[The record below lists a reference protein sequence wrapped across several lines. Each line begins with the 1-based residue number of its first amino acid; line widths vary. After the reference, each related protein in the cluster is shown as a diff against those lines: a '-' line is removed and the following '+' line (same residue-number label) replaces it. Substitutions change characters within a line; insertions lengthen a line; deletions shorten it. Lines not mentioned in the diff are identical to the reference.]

1 MESLVTLL
9 KLRTWR
15 PLFRPGSPS
24 RLIVPSHSNTCSITR
39 STAPRRSSQHIT
51 WCKRNSGLG
60 ERNYRDLAWRHDREF
75 HHKAKKKKIKHKKQ
89 KTFHFCSLTHIY
101 TTIFIRGSCVRRVY
115 VFSLRELGPNLSL
128 IDFIKNVN
136 ALIVKLFCKVCCV
149 LVVEMFSSFYF
160 ILSIRVI
167 ISTYE
172 PLYNYRNFNFLLLL

>member
-24 RLIVPSHSNTCSITR
+24 RLIVPSHSTTCSITR
-39 STAPRRSSQHIT
+39 STAPRPRHSSPQHIT

-75 HHKAKKKKIKHKKQ
+75 HHKAKRKKIKHKKQ

-115 VFSLRELGPNLSL
+115 MFSLRELGPNLSL

-136 ALIVKLFCKVCCV
+136 ALLVKFFVKYVVCW
-149 LVVEMFSSFYF
+149 L
-160 ILSIRVI
+160 
-167 ISTYE
+167 
-172 PLYNYRNFNFLLLL
+172 